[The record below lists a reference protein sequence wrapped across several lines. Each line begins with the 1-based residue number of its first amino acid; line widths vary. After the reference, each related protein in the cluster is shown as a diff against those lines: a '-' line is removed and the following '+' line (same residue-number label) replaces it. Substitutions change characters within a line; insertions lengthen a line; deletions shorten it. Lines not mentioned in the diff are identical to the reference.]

1 MLFHKAGARA
11 AWAIPLT
18 VLFLGMVS
26 EARIEAGIKVTYSV
40 DVKQQAAAIAIVI
53 APQLA
58 ALRADFD
65 RERQSKEP
73 LALLDSTEK
82 ALLEIL
88 STPEL
93 AAIRDAVKMEFRQA
107 RAEVLGTR
115 SSRHPGDSRL
125 RIVPAAFRE
134 SPSPA
139 ADDSAA
145 LDRIARFLARLTG
158 AAEKQELARDVCVVS
173 QPRTRAR
180 VLLYPPSYA
189 RGKQEAHTAEKL
201 TLYLGLYAWEAK
213 LRGWIRCVPDRATGL
228 APQGCAF
235 LDLLTNEQS
244 IISCDF
250 DLNSCVLKSGP
261 IPTGCQ

>member
-1 MLFHKAGARA
+1 MLSQKART
-11 AWAIPLT
+11 WAVWAVPPTALL
-18 VLFLGMVS
+18 LFLASGAYS
-26 EARIEAGIKVTYSV
+26 EAGVKVTYSV
-40 DVKQQAAAIAIVI
+40 DVKQEAAAIAIVI
-53 APQLA
+53 APKLA

-88 STPEL
+88 SAPEL

-115 SSRHPGDSRL
+115 SSRHSGGSRL
-125 RIVPAAFRE
+125 RVVPAAFRQ
-134 SPSPA
+134 SPSPS
-139 ADDSAA
+139 ADSSA
-145 LDRIARFLARLTG
+145 LDRIARLLAKLTG

-173 QPRTRAR
+173 RPRTRAR

-189 RGKQEAHTAEKL
+189 RGKQEAHTAEKR

-213 LRGWIRCVPDRATGL
+213 LTGWIRCVPDRAGL

-261 IPTGCQ
+261 IPKGCQ